1 LSSTTF
7 TDYST
12 PIVADWLNDVNTAV
26 YTVVPTK
33 ANSDGSNATGT
44 WSINTSG
51 NAATATTA
59 AACSG
64 NSATATN
71 ATNVT
76 TNANLTGHV
85 TSVGNAAVLG
95 SFTKAQLNTAVSD
108 ADLASS
114 GANADITSMTAVT
127 SINRTGGT
135 SIKGINTNT
144 AAAAGDVGEYI
155 ESFAG
160 PVSAPA
166 TNTYGDITSIT
177 LTAGDWDI
185 SAIAVSILNTGTSIT
200 SVAAGI
206 GDTAGNSGSGS
217 VLGNTL
223 GYSAPPTSQYFP
235 TITIPPKRVSLASTK
250 TYYLKMWMSYSSGT
264 PQFHGRISARRVR

>member
-51 NAATATTA
+51 NA
-59 AACSG
+59 
-64 NSATATN
+64 ATATN

-144 AAAAGDVGEYI
+144 AAAAGDVGEYV
-155 ESFAG
+155 ESTATS
-160 PVSAPA
+160 VNAPA
-166 TNTYGDITSIT
+166 PSTYGDITSIT

-185 SAIAVSILNTGTSIT
+185 SAIAASIVNTGVSITAVVS
-200 SVAAGI
+200 GI
-206 GDTAGNSGSGS
+206 GTAPGASSAGMSTGDN
-217 VLGNTL
+217 L
-223 GYSAPPTSQYFP
+223 GYSVPPTAQYFP
-235 TITIPPKRVSLASTK
+235 TITIPPKRVLIASTT